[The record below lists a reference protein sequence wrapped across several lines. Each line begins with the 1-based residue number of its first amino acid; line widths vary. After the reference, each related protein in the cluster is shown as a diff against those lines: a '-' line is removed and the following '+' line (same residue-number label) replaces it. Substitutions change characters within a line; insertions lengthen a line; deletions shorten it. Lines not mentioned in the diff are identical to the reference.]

1 MQGNVTFDPLAFAE
15 PVEKPEITEILDL
28 ESGEFFE
35 ATAFISQRRYDR
47 LVAERVSIRE
57 NLADKPLFACGLCTT
72 PVYLVASRE
81 KRFFFRHR
89 REDGSCPSITRS
101 ALSRDEILAL
111 KYDGQRESVAH
122 RKIKERLLRS
132 LAADPSNS
140 EIVSERQW
148 RSARDPGSR
157 RQPDVQAL
165 TTFGRVAF
173 EAQLSTTFLDVVAGR
188 RSFYRSEGALLIWV
202 MAGFDPNYRRMTTDD
217 LLFSNNSNILVVDEE
232 TAALSESSGIFYLR
246 AHYRVPELVSGVI
259 RDDWASQIVAFRDLR
274 IDLESQSAWAFDY
287 EGQSRLLLENARI
300 GVERR
305 DRDLREKIC
314 SFWLARNQHTPDPLS
329 AEETWQGL
337 TSELSGRGVTPPTND
352 RYDRAVTGLMN
363 GVLSAREKRP
373 IGWDFKHLIEVAH
386 RICDGYPEHALAMG
400 FALKEY
406 GCEELIKAQDKSGKW
421 EKRARTIRENIR
433 LGDQR
438 YLPDEDTLPFLR
450 FVFPE
455 IGSKI
460 EKFLSSRLAQSKL

>member
-1 MQGNVTFDPLAFAE
+1 MQGNLTFDPLAFAE
-15 PVEKPEITEILDL
+15 PVQKPEITEILDL
-28 ESGEFFE
+28 ESGEFID

-57 NLADKPLFACGLCTT
+57 NLADSPLFACGLCAT

-81 KRFFFRHR
+81 KRFFFRHC

-101 ALSRDEILAL
+101 ALSRDEIRAL

-122 RKIKERLLRS
+122 RKIKEWLLRS

-140 EIVSERQW
+140 EILAERQW

-165 TTFGRVAF
+165 TIFGRVAF

-202 MAGFDPNYRRMTTDD
+202 MAGFDPDYRRMTTDD

-232 TAALSESSGIFYLR
+232 TTTLSESSGIFYLR
-246 AHYRVPELVSGVI
+246 AHYRVPELTSGDMTD
-259 RDDWASQIVAFRDLR
+259 RWESRIVAFRDLSVS
-274 IDLESQSAWAFDY
+274 LESQSAWAFDY
-287 EGQSRLLLENARI
+287 EGLSKLLVENERI
-300 GVERR
+300 EVERR
-305 DRDLREKIC
+305 DRALRGKIC
-314 SFWLARNQHTPDPLS
+314 SFWLSRNQHTPDPLS
-329 AEETWQGL
+329 AEETWRGL
-337 TSELSGRGVTPPTND
+337 IAELSARGVTPATND
-352 RYDRAVTGLMN
+352 RYDRAVTSLMN
-363 GVLSAREKRP
+363 GLLSAREKRP
-373 IGWDFKHLIEVAH
+373 VGWDFKHLIEVAH

-421 EKRARTIRENIR
+421 EKRAHTIRESLR
-433 LGDQR
+433 AGDQH
-438 YLPDEDTLPFLR
+438 YLPDEDTLPFLT

-455 IGSKI
+455 IGAKI
-460 EKFLSSRLAQSKL
+460 ERFRSSRLARSNL